1 MLYQNSFQ
9 IQKFV
14 RYLVMFYV
22 TMKFHNDVHNIVDTD
37 SNKIVEYI
45 LDCITAVISF
55 LLNIYPSF

>member
-1 MLYQNSFQ
+1 
-9 IQKFV
+9 
-14 RYLVMFYV
+14 MFYV